1 MSLRCDVL
9 IPEWRDNIMTDSSIS
24 VMVVDDEEM
33 VRLSLTDFLEDEGF
47 LVYSASKDSE
57 VMKILEETTVDVAI
71 IDMRLPGVDGNALI
85 QKVYDIRPTVKF
97 LIHTGTT
104 DYSLPISLK
113 EMGIKRDHVFKKPLM
128 DMNIIADAIKGL
140 MN

>member
-1 MSLRCDVL
+1 
-9 IPEWRDNIMTDSSIS
+9 MTESSIR

-47 LVYSASKDSE
+47 IVYSASKDTE
-57 VMKILEETTVDVAI
+57 VMEILEESSVDVAI

-85 QKVYDIRPTVKF
+85 QKVNDIRPEMKF

-113 EMGIKRDHVFKKPLM
+113 DMGIKREHVFKKPLM
-128 DMNIIADAIKGL
+128 DMNIIVDAIKSVVV
-140 MN
+140 

>member
-1 MSLRCDVL
+1 
-9 IPEWRDNIMTDSSIS
+9 MTESGIS

-47 LVYSASKDSE
+47 IVYSASKDTE
-57 VMKILEETTVDVAI
+57 VMEILEESPVDVAI

-85 QKVYDIRPTVKF
+85 QKVNDIRPEMKF

-104 DYSLPISLK
+104 DYSLPLSLK
-113 EMGIKRDHVFKKPLM
+113 NMGIKREHVFKKPLM
-128 DMNIIADAIKGL
+128 DMNIIVDAIKSVVV
-140 MN
+140 